1 MEKKTYSFA
10 DYEIKAFQEAD
21 FLFKHR
27 DHAHALSFPFMCIF
41 VFVYLN
47 I

>member
-27 DHAHALSFPFMCIF
+27 DHARALSFRSCAFLFLFI
-41 VFVYLN
+41 
-47 I
+47 